1 MSKQS
6 NSIQSSTA
14 SSDSYFS
21 APGRSFYLKC
31 LLVFATAQQALSS
44 SNQTNITAL
53 NRSSI
58 MASGS
63 LDEVSV
69 KSFINDFNT
78 GKIYKDYLED
88 SLPLPIQ
95 PNVDQI
101 LIKTEAS
108 DLQKELPSDVLRF
121 LAEYIR
127 ATLIETKHGSRPSFS
142 EIMQPSTTD
151 LKIANESLN
160 DAISFF
166 KLSAQKLIQENKFD
180 YAIDDYLCI
189 LSIKNEISDFDSQI
203 TGRTNQQVSIT
214 VDNAIKELIKDHK
227 YILTSTMINNS
238 PMLLEYLHKNQS
250 PQPSPNIKPESS
262 KKSQT
267 KSSQNEL

>member
-44 SNQTNITAL
+44 NQTNITAL

-58 MASGS
+58 MSSGS
-63 LDEVSV
+63 LDKVSV

-78 GKIYKDYLED
+78 GKIHKDYPDDE
-88 SLPLPIQ
+88 SPLPIQ

-101 LIKTEAS
+101 LVKTKAS

-121 LAEYIR
+121 LAEYIQ
-127 ATLIETKHGSRPSFS
+127 ATLIETKYGSRPSFS
-142 EIMQPSTTD
+142 EITQPTSTD
-151 LKIANESLN
+151 FQIAKESLN

-166 KLSAQKLIQENKFD
+166 KLSAQKLIQENKID
-180 YAIDDYLCI
+180 RAIDDYLNI

-203 TGRTNQQVSIT
+203 TGRTNQPIPINT
-214 VDNAIKELIKDHK
+214 DNAIKELIKDHND
-227 YILTSTMINNS
+227 ILTSTMINNS

-262 KKSQT
+262 KKSQK

>member
-1 MSKQS
+1 MSNQS

-58 MASGS
+58 MSSGS
-63 LDEVSV
+63 LDKVSV

-78 GKIYKDYLED
+78 GKIHKDYPDDE
-88 SLPLPIQ
+88 SPLPIQ

-101 LIKTEAS
+101 LVKTKAS

-121 LAEYIR
+121 LAEYIQ
-127 ATLIETKHGSRPSFS
+127 ATLIETKYGSRPSFS
-142 EIMQPSTTD
+142 ESTQPTSTD
-151 LKIANESLN
+151 FQIAKESLN
-160 DAISFF
+160 DAISFY
-166 KLSAQKLIQENKFD
+166 KLSAQKLIQENKID
-180 YAIDDYLCI
+180 RAIDDYLNI
-189 LSIKNEISDFDSQI
+189 LSIKN
-203 TGRTNQQVSIT
+203 
-214 VDNAIKELIKDHK
+214 
-227 YILTSTMINNS
+227 
-238 PMLLEYLHKNQS
+238 
-250 PQPSPNIKPESS
+250 
-262 KKSQT
+262 
-267 KSSQNEL
+267 

>member
-44 SNQTNITAL
+44 NQTNITAL

-58 MASGS
+58 MSSGS
-63 LDEVSV
+63 LDKVSV

-142 EIMQPSTTD
+142 ESTQPTPTD
-151 LKIANESLN
+151 FQIAKESLN

-166 KLSAQKLIQENKFD
+166 KLSAQKLIQENKID
-180 YAIDDYLCI
+180 RAIDDYLNI

-238 PMLLEYLHKNQS
+238 PMLLDYFRRNQS
-250 PQPSPNIKPESS
+250 PQPSANFKPESS

-267 KSSQNEL
+267 KLSKKEL